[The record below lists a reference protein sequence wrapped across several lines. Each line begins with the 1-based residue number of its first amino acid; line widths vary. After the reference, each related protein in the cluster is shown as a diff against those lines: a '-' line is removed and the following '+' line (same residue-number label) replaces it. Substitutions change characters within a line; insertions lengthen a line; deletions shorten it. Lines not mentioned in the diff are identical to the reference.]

1 MSAGKLALLLVVG
14 GLAGAAFA
22 TLTTGSLPRFS
33 SPEHARSIMIEG
45 NAPQRSWLDE
55 GLSALDSPAWPF
67 GRGAHDRGPE
77 QTLAPPDG
85 YAPYDYGPSDDYGDG
100 SWERGQYGG
109 RSAYSD
115 EAYAPAPPPE
125 TPHPAPKQ
133 DSASDAAARAADAA
147 QDVIAAENA
156 P

>member
-1 MSAGKLALLLVVG
+1 VSAGKLALLLVVG

-33 SPEHARSIMIEG
+33 NPDHARSVTIEG

-67 GRGAHDRGPE
+67 GRGAHDRAPE
-77 QTLAPPDG
+77 QTLPPPDG
-85 YAPYDYGPSDDYGDG
+85 YAPYDYSPSDDYGDG

-109 RSAYSD
+109 RSTYREEGDAV
-115 EAYAPAPPPE
+115 APPPE
-125 TPHPAPKQ
+125 TTHPAPQ
-133 DSASDAAARAADAA
+133 RDSAADAAARAADAA
-147 QDVIAAENA
+147 QDVMAAENA

>member
-22 TLTTGSLPRFS
+22 TLTTGSLPHFS
-33 SPEHARSIMIEG
+33 SPEHARSVTIEG
-45 NAPQRSWLDE
+45 SSSHRSWLDE

-67 GRGAHDRGPE
+67 GRGAHDREPE
-77 QTLAPPDG
+77 HPVPPPDG
-85 YAPYDYGPSDDYGDG
+85 YAPYGYGAPDDYGDG

-109 RSAYSD
+109 RSAYSG
-115 EAYAPAPPPE
+115 EEYVPAPAPEAPR
-125 TPHPAPKQ
+125 PAPRE